1 MSTEPTREHP
11 AAATPHV
18 ARGFSATSGRY
29 DATVAPNAMGAH
41 RLVASIPDEPLARAL
56 DVGCGTGFASLEL
69 VEHRGTTS
77 VTGVDP
83 SAGMLDAFRAKLASH
98 PEVAVEL
105 REATYDEMAIPPASV
120 DVAISTM
127 AFHWFP
133 DRFAAA
139 AAMVDAVRPGG
150 IVAALAPAWG
160 SDREFVEAAERIDPP
175 APPEWFA
182 AFTRFLVDPAEMES
196 AFAATPVDLLDVWVE
211 ERLRRA
217 PPEAFL
223 ERMRTVATHV
233 FLKTPGY
240 PEEQLQAAWDAT
252 EAEIRR
258 ASGPKGFEWVF
269 NKVYVIGRRRP

>member
-1 MSTEPTREHP
+1 
-11 AAATPHV
+11 
-18 ARGFSATSGRY
+18 
-29 DATVAPNAMGAH
+29 
-41 RLVASIPDEPLARAL
+41 
-56 DVGCGTGFASLEL
+56 
-69 VEHRGTTS
+69 
-77 VTGVDP
+77 
-83 SAGMLDAFRAKLASH
+83 
-98 PEVAVEL
+98 
-105 REATYDEMAIPPASV
+105 
-120 DVAISTM
+120 
-127 AFHWFP
+127 
-133 DRFAAA
+133 
-139 AAMVDAVRPGG
+139 
-150 IVAALAPAWG
+150 
-160 SDREFVEAAERIDPP
+160 
-175 APPEWFA
+175 
-182 AFTRFLVDPAEMES
+182 MES

>member
-1 MSTEPTREHP
+1 MSTGPAREHP

-18 ARGFSATSGRY
+18 ARGFSAASGRY

-41 RLVASIPDEPLARAL
+41 RLVASLPDGPLPRAL
-56 DVGCGTGFASLEL
+56 DLGCGTGFASLEL
-69 VEHRGTTS
+69 VEQRGTTS
-77 VTGVDP
+77 VIGVDP

-98 PEVAVEL
+98 PGVDVDL
-105 REATYDEMAIPPASV
+105 REATYDEMGVAPGSV

-127 AFHWFP
+127 AFHWFT

-139 AAMVDAVRPGG
+139 AAMSDAVRPGG
-150 IVAALAPAWG
+150 LIAALAPAWG
-160 SDREFVEAAERIDPP
+160 SDVEFVEAARRIDPP
-175 APPEWFA
+175 APPEWFE
-182 AFTRFLVDPAEMES
+182 AFTRFLVDPAEMEA
-196 AFAATPVDLLDVWVE
+196 AFAAAPVDLLDVWVE

-240 PEEQLQAAWDAT
+240 AEADLQAAWDAT

-258 ASGPKGFEWVF
+258 TAGPKGFEWTF
-269 NKVYVIGRRRP
+269 NKVYVIARRR